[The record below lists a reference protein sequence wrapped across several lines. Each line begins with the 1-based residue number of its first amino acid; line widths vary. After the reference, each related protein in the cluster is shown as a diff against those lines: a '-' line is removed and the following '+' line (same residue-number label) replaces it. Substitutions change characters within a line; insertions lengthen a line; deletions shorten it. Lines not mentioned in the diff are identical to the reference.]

1 MMEGVH
7 NMMDG
12 VHYMMDRVHNMMD
25 RLYFV
30 MDIFGEVLFYFYIY
44 LAFLTRQSYDG

>member
-12 VHYMMDRVHNMMD
+12 VYYMMDRVHNMMD

-44 LAFLTRQSYDG
+44 LAFLPCPSYDG